1 MKHHISSQM
10 LAGYLIMAVLV
21 LIGGFITI
29 SYTHQLHQVTSQVLN
44 ENIFNFKVAQELE
57 VALFRMRGFTFNY
70 ILDGEEHWIE
80 KLEKGKIECLSWLN
94 EAKKNTFAD
103 EEKAVLNTIA
113 NLFSQYDSD
122 LKTALLYN
130 QDGRAEEAKVL
141 LVHASRDLFEEIYR
155 QCEVFIAINEHDI
168 NKAEMKIAATNQD
181 VRTAMYGLGFG
192 GIALGIILGLFISK
206 SITNPIYELV
216 LKVQGAARGKFI
228 KRVQLDKSTILQV
241 LDSNVDDL
249 IDRINSTQADL
260 ENERKRLEQ
269 AERLAALGRVSA
281 VVAHEIRN
289 PLTAI
294 KMLIYSLRKDLAA
307 NDEKRK
313 DLQVII
319 KEIDRMEQFVQNFLQ
334 FSRPMEPNFEAVNL
348 HEVIGEAVLL
358 LEASFRKAG
367 VTLEEHYEADP
378 GIVYA
383 DANQIKQAMMNL
395 LLNAIA
401 ALKEG
406 GKICIQTCEQ
416 EGNPGNRKQSDLVI
430 SVADTGSG
438 ISENLKNAIFEPF
451 VSGREGG
458 IGLGLSIAHQI
469 AQQHGGRLEVNNNVE
484 GGATFSIHL
493 PRNGA

>member
-1 MKHHISSQM
+1 
-10 LAGYLIMAVLV
+10 
-21 LIGGFITI
+21 
-29 SYTHQLHQVTSQVLN
+29 
-44 ENIFNFKVAQELE
+44 
-57 VALFRMRGFTFNY
+57 
-70 ILDGEEHWIE
+70 
-80 KLEKGKIECLSWLN
+80 
-94 EAKKNTFAD
+94 
-103 EEKAVLNTIA
+103 
-113 NLFSQYDSD
+113 
-122 LKTALLYN
+122 
-130 QDGRAEEAKVL
+130 
-141 LVHASRDLFEEIYR
+141 
-155 QCEVFIAINEHDI
+155 
-168 NKAEMKIAATNQD
+168 MKIAATNQD
-181 VRTAMYGLGFG
+181 IRTAMYGLGFG
-192 GIALGIILGLFISK
+192 GIALGIILGLFISR

-228 KRVQLDKSTILQV
+228 KRVQLDKSTILQE

-249 IDRINSTQADL
+249 IERINSTQADL
-260 ENERKRLEQ
+260 DNERKRLEQ

-281 VVAHEIRN
+281 MVAHEIRN

-307 NDEKRK
+307 HDEKRK

-334 FSRPMEPNFEAVNL
+334 FSRPMEPRFEAVNL

-358 LEASFRKAG
+358 LEASFCKAG
-367 VTLEEHYEADP
+367 VILEEHYEADP

-401 ALKEG
+401 ALKVG
-406 GKICIQTCEQ
+406 GKIAIQTREL
-416 EGNPGNRKQSDLVI
+416 ESIPGNGKQSDLVI
-430 SVADTGSG
+430 SIADTGCG
-438 ISENLKNAIFEPF
+438 ISENLKSTIFEPF

-469 AQQHGGRLEVNNNVE
+469 VQQHGGRLEVNNNVE